1 MATIRL
7 LIGLEAASLAI
18 ASLLHSGV
26 VTGGPLDQ
34 AAYYEGTI
42 AVVLAAALALAVARP
57 GWTRGIALVSQG
69 FALAGACIGL
79 FATLRGFG
87 PNSPL
92 DVVYHVALITLLVVG
107 LWTAWRLRAT

>member
-18 ASLLHSGV
+18 ASLLHSGI
-26 VTGGPLDQ
+26 VTGGVLVQ
-34 AAYYEGTI
+34 AAYYEGAI
-42 AVVLAAALALAVARP
+42 AIMLAAGLALAWARP
-57 GWTRGIALVSQG
+57 GWTRVIALVAQG
-69 FALAGACIGL
+69 FALAGAGIGL

-92 DVVYHVALITLLVVG
+92 DVVYHVALIALLVVG
-107 LWTAWRLRAT
+107 LWTAWRMRAA